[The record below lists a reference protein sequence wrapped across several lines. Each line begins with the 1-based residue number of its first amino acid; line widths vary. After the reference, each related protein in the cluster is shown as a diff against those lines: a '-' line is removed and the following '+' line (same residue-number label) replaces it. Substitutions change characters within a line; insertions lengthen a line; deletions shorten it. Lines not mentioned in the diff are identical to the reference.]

1 MLGHTV
7 AAGRDHKNPTE
18 GAFQDYTV
26 LQANMAAQVPDDM
39 PYENAAVLPLALSTA
54 AAQSVWV
61 ASFSSVVMAS
71 PSSDVDIPLL
81 CRHFRSS
88 DAPGTAQR

>member
-7 AAGRDHKNPTE
+7 GAERDHNNPAE

-26 LQANMAAQVPDDM
+26 LQADMAAQIPDDM

-54 AAQSVWV
+54 AACDTSRLR
-61 ASFSSVVMAS
+61 SR
-71 PSSDVDIPLL
+71 PS
-81 CRHFRSS
+81 
-88 DAPGTAQR
+88 